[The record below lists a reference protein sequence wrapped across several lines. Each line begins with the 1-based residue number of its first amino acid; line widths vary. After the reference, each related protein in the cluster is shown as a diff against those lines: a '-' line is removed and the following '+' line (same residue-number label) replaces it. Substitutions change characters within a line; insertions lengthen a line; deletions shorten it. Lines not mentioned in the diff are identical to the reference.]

1 MFADCS
7 PTAQCSLK
15 VPRPTHLTPIHG
27 HIPPAYPANNC
38 PKALLCRRSGSE
50 PSIAAASGVGTPR
63 RPVECRVLRRPGSSG
78 SLHALVLPRDTSSG
92 LSPECVAPSK
102 TLVPPP
108 YQTPCSE
115 QAPPIASATPTFS
128 FSYSDSCS
136 ETVSSSDSITSPE
149 F

>member
-1 MFADCS
+1 MRCGS
-7 PTAQCSLK
+7 Q
-15 VPRPTHLTPIHG
+15 VPRPTHLTPMRR

-38 PKALLCRRSGSE
+38 AKAVLSRRSGSE
-50 PSIAAASGVGTPR
+50 PSIAAASGGGAAA
-63 RPVECRVLRRPGSSG
+63 RPAERRVLCRPGSSG

-92 LSPECVAPSK
+92 LSPECVAPGK

-115 QAPPIASATPTFS
+115 QAPPIGAVAATTPSFS

-136 ETVSSSDSITSPE
+136 ETVSSSDSITSPSE
-149 F
+149 L